1 MVKKI
6 SVLALAGLLAL
17 PAMASAGAGGSA
29 ATTSDMQAQMDALT
43 KQLNNLKAQMAQIK
57 TAQDEKFEDFDAK
70 SEKWDLASRFQWS
83 GDIRNRMDVHQAD
96 TVAFYSANNVA
107 TGIYDFINIAGT
119 NGFLSTNGPGGTV
132 PLANFGLTV
141 NSTVTDLLNNLGPA
155 LAGGQ
160 AFFIGQATGAGLT
173 TKQATDT
180 FALFSN
186 ANAGALVQQ
195 YATAG
200 LTVGQLLGALSTP
213 QSLAGIMKN
222 LSAADR
228 ASIFANMYGAA
239 GAGYLPTPAAT
250 YENDTLYTTRL
261 RLNMRVKATEDVEVK
276 ARIVGY
282 KAWGSQDSP
291 TPETDLNGIHDTDNP
306 YFLNGRSFDGTA
318 GRAPSDNKLVLDRAF
333 MNWNNIGGSP
343 VWFSAGRRPTTDG
356 PPAHLRMNSD
366 ERMATPVAYM
376 DYPFDGV
383 SLGYAYNNLG
393 TLTDAPGRIRFC
405 YGRGFEAGPQ
415 AENTGISDVDFAGI
429 SWDVYSKGNR
439 FFNIQSFG
447 AFNIFNVPGDTYF
460 PNPLEKARA
469 VLGVAEGDLAYDPTT
484 GHYLSTADGST
495 VLNNTYL
502 DRMNMGNIFQTAAV
516 YMDKYKNLNYF
527 GTVGWSHTEA
537 KATDE
542 MGISLLNDFWG
553 SLEDKDGYSVALG
566 VRYDIP
572 DRGLKLGAEFN
583 HGSKNWLAF
592 APGHDDMYSAKMAV
606 RGNVYEVYGIYDLP
620 AGEAISKY
628 GRAFIRLGYQHYDY
642 DYTYSGMWLGTPNKV
657 DDINSDPL
665 MAQFYPVIDSMD
677 QVYLTF
683 EANF

>member
-17 PAMASAGAGGSA
+17 PVMASAGAGGAA

-43 KQLNNLKAQMAQIK
+43 KQLNALKAQMAQIK
-57 TAQDEKFEDFDAK
+57 TAQDEKFEDFDEK

-83 GDIRNRMDVHQAD
+83 GDIRNRMDFHQAD

-107 TGIYDFINIAGT
+107 TGITDFT
-119 NGFLSTNGPGGTV
+119 STSAV
-132 PLANFGLTV
+132 
-141 NSTVTDLLNNLGPA
+141 
-155 LAGGQ
+155 LAGF
-160 AFFIGQATGAGLT
+160 AANP
-173 TKQATDT
+173 ATDT
-180 FALFSN
+180 VAELVGVLTPALGS
-186 ANAGALVQQ
+186 AAALDAAIGAGAALDDAQ
-195 YATAG
+195 ALALWSMFTNAE
-200 LTVGQLLGALSTP
+200 VGTM
-213 QSLAGIMKN
+213 LAGM
-222 LSAADR
+222 
-228 ASIFANMYGAA
+228 A
-239 GAGYLPTPAAT
+239 GAGAPTSALSDAMASPQALATLMKSLSPAARAAIFSSMGYNPTPAAE
-250 YENDTLYTTRL
+250 YENDTLYSTRM
-261 RLNMRVKATEDVEVK
+261 RMNMRVKATEDVEVK

-282 KAWGSQDSP
+282 KVWGMQDSA
-291 TPETDLNGIHDTDNP
+291 TPETDMNGIHDTDNP
-306 YFLNGRSFDGTA
+306 YFLNSRSFDGTA
-318 GRAPSDNKLVLDRAF
+318 GRQPGDNKLVLDRAF

-343 VWFSAGRRPTTDG
+343 VWFSVGRRPTTDG

-393 TLTDAPGRIRFC
+393 GLTDAPGRIRFC
-405 YGRGFEAGPQ
+405 YGRGFENGPEE
-415 AENTGISDVDFAGI
+415 ENTGISDVDFAGI
-429 SWDVYSKGNR
+429 SWDVYSKGSR

-460 PNPLEKARA
+460 PNPLEKAVA
-469 VLGVAEGDLAYDPTT
+469 VRGSLDGTLTYDQTT
-484 GHYLSTADGST
+484 GHYLYADGST
-495 VLNNTYL
+495 ALTNTML

-516 YMDKYKNLNYF
+516 YMDKWQNLNYF
-527 GTVGWSHTEA
+527 VTGGWSHTEA

-542 MGISLLNDFWG
+542 MGITLLGDFWAEP
-553 SLEDKDGYSVALG
+553 EDKDGYSVALG
-566 VRYDIP
+566 VRYDIN

-592 APGHDDMYSAKMAV
+592 APGHDDMYSSKMAT

-628 GRAFIRLGYQHYDY
+628 GKAFIRLGYQHYDY

-657 DDINSDPL
+657 EDIQNDPL
-665 MAQFYPVIDSMD
+665 MAQFYPVVDSMD

>member
-6 SVLALAGLLAL
+6 STLALAGLLAL
-17 PAMASAGAGGSA
+17 PAMASAGAGGA
-29 ATTSDMQAQMDALT
+29 AATSDMQAQMDALT
-43 KQLNNLKAQMAQIK
+43 KQLNNLKAQMAEIK
-57 TAQDEKFEDFDAK
+57 TSQDAKFEDIDAK

-83 GDIRNRMDVHQAD
+83 GDMRNRVDFHTAD
-96 TVAFYSANNVA
+96 TVDFYSANNVA
-107 TGIYDFINIAGT
+107 TGIYDFVNIAGT
-119 NGFLSTNGPGGTV
+119 NGFLSHNGPGGSV

-141 NSTVTDLLNNLGPA
+141 NSTVAQLLQNLGPA
-155 LAGGQ
+155 LAGGKA
-160 AFFIGQATGAGLT
+160 AFVGAATGAGLT

-186 ANAGALVQQ
+186 PNAGALVQQ
-195 YATAG
+195 FAAAG
-200 LTVGQLLGALSTP
+200 FTVNQLLGAMSTP

-228 ASIFANMYGAA
+228 ASIFSNMYGAS
-239 GAGYLPTPAAT
+239 GAGYLPTPATT
-250 YENDTLYTTRL
+250 YENDTLYTTRM
-261 RLNMRVKATEDVEVK
+261 RLNLRAKATEDIEVK

-282 KAWGSQDSP
+282 KAWGMQDSP
-291 TPETDLNGIHDTDNP
+291 TPETDQNGIHDTNNP
-306 YFLNGRSFDGTA
+306 YFLNSRSFDGTA
-318 GRAPSDNKLVLDRAF
+318 GRAPGDNKLVLDRAF

-343 VWFSAGRRPTTDG
+343 VWFSVGLRPTTDG
-356 PPAHLRMNSD
+356 PPAHLRMGQD

-376 DYPFDGV
+376 DYPFDGI
-383 SLGYAYNNLG
+383 SIGYAYNNLG
-393 TLTDAPGRIRFC
+393 SLTDAPGRIRFC
-405 YGRGFEAGPQ
+405 YGRGFENGPQ
-415 AENTGISDVDFAGI
+415 EKNTGISDVDFAGV
-429 SWDVYSKGNR
+429 SWDVYSKGSR

-469 VLGVAEGDLAYDPTT
+469 VQGLTDGSLAYDPTT
-484 GHYLSTADGST
+484 GHYLSTTDGST
-495 VLNNTYL
+495 VLTNTYL

-516 YMDKYKNLNYF
+516 YMDKYKDMNYF
-527 GTVGWSHTEA
+527 GTVGWSHTVP

-542 MGISLLNDFWG
+542 MGISLMNDFWG
-553 SLEDKDGYSVALG
+553 ELKSKDGYSILVG
-566 VRYDIP
+566 GRYDIP
-572 DRGLKLGAEFN
+572 NTSLKIGAEYN

-592 APGHDDMYSAKMAV
+592 APGHDDMYSSKVAT
-606 RGNVYEVYGIYDLP
+606 RGNVYEVYGIYDIP

-628 GRAFIRLGYQHYDY
+628 GKAFIRLGYQHYDY
-642 DYTYSGMWLGTPNKV
+642 NYTYSGMWLGTPNKV
-657 DDINSDPL
+657 EDIKNDPL

>member
-17 PAMASAGAGGSA
+17 PVMASAGAGGAA

-43 KQLNNLKAQMAQIK
+43 KQLNALKAQMAQIK
-57 TAQDEKFEDFDAK
+57 TAQDEKFENFDEKA
-70 SEKWDLASRFQWS
+70 EKWDLASRFQWS
-83 GDIRNRMDVHQAD
+83 GDMRNRVDFHQAD

-107 TGIYDFINIAGT
+107 TGIVDFT
-119 NGFLSTNGPGGTV
+119 SVQPV
-132 PLANFGLTV
+132 LA
-141 NSTVTDLLNNLGPA
+141 A
-155 LAGGQ
+155 
-160 AFFIGQATGAGLT
+160 
-173 TKQATDT
+173 
-180 FALFSN
+180 
-186 ANAGALVQQ
+186 
-195 YATAG
+195 ATA
-200 LTVGQLLGALSTP
+200 VGPMSTLGGMVGTLMT
-213 QSLAGIMKN
+213 GT
-222 LSAADR
+222 
-228 ASIFANMYGAA
+228 GAA
-239 GAGYLPTPAAT
+239 GLYPTATGGFLASPAALQAGLGGASTVDISQARALWSMFTNQEVGDMINTLIGLGAPYDATSNITNAMASPQALATLMKTLSPAARAAIFSNMGYNPTPAAE
-250 YENDTLYTTRL
+250 YENDTLYSTRM
-261 RLNMRVKATEDVEVK
+261 RMNMRVKATEDVEVK

-282 KAWGSQDSP
+282 KVWGMQDSA
-291 TPETDLNGIHDTDNP
+291 TPETDMNGIHNTDSP
-306 YFLNGRSFDGTA
+306 YFLNSRSFDGTA
-318 GRAPSDNKLVLDRAF
+318 GRAPGDNKLVLDRAF

-343 VWFSAGRRPTTDG
+343 VWFSIGRRPTTDG

-393 TLTDAPGRIRFC
+393 GLTDAPGRIRFC
-405 YGRGFEAGPQ
+405 YGRGFENGPEE
-415 AENTGISDVDFAGI
+415 ENTGISDVDFAGI
-429 SWDVYSKGNR
+429 SWDVYSKGSR

-460 PNPLEKARA
+460 PNPLEKAMA
-469 VLGVAEGDLAYDPTT
+469 VQGLSDGSLTYDPTT
-484 GHYLSTADGST
+484 GHYLNDAGST
-495 VLNNTYL
+495 VLENTML

-516 YMDKYKNLNYF
+516 YMDKWQNLNYF

-542 MGISLLNDFWG
+542 MGISLLNDFWA
-553 SLEDKDGYSVALG
+553 EPDNKDGYSVAVG
-566 VRYDIP
+566 VRYDIN

-592 APGHDDMYSAKMAV
+592 APGHDDMYSSKMAT

-628 GRAFIRLGYQHYDY
+628 GKAFIRLGYQHYDY
-642 DYTYSGMWLGTPNKV
+642 DYTYSGMWLGTPSKV
-657 DDINSDPL
+657 EDINSDPL
-665 MAQFYPVIDSMD
+665 LAQFYPAIETMD

>member
-17 PAMASAGAGGSA
+17 PAMASAGAGGAA

-43 KQLNNLKAQMAQIK
+43 KQLNALKAQMAQIK
-57 TAQDEKFEDFDAK
+57 TAQDEKFENFDEKA
-70 SEKWDLASRFQWS
+70 EKWDLASRFQWS
-83 GDIRNRMDVHQAD
+83 GDIRNRVDFHQAD

-107 TGIYDFINIAGT
+107 TGIVTF
-119 NGFLSTNGPGGTV
+119 
-132 PLANFGLTV
+132 
-141 NSTVTDLLNNLGPA
+141 NSTQPV
-155 LAGGQ
+155 LAGF
-160 AFFIGQATGAGLT
+160 AANP
-173 TKQATDT
+173 ATDT
-180 FALFSN
+180 VAELMGMLSAPGVLDSSTTLNAALGNPFAADQALALWSMFTNQEVGTMLGGMAAAGAPTSTLSN
-186 ANAGALVQQ
+186 AMLTPEAL
-195 YATAG
+195 AAF
-200 LTVGQLLGALSTP
+200 
-213 QSLAGIMKN
+213 MKN
-222 LSAADR
+222 LSPAAR
-228 ASIFANMYGAA
+228 KAVFASM
-239 GAGYLPTPAAT
+239 GYNPTPAAE
-250 YENDTLYTTRL
+250 YENDTLYSTRM
-261 RLNMRVKATEDVEVK
+261 RMNMRVKATEDVEVK
-276 ARIVGY
+276 ARVVGY
-282 KAWGSQDSP
+282 KVWGMQDSA
-291 TPETDLNGIHDTDNP
+291 TPETDMNGIHNTDSP
-306 YFLNGRSFDGTA
+306 YFLNSRSFDGTA
-318 GRAPSDNKLVLDRAF
+318 GRQPGDNKLVLDRAF

-343 VWFSAGRRPTTDG
+343 VWFSIGRRPTTDG

-393 TLTDAPGRIRFC
+393 GLTDAPGRIRFC
-405 YGRGFEAGPQ
+405 YGRGFENGPEE
-415 AENTGISDVDFAGI
+415 ENTGISDVDFAGI
-429 SWDVYSKGNR
+429 SWDVYSKGSR

-460 PNPLEKARA
+460 PNPLEKAQA
-469 VLGVAEGDLAYDPTT
+469 VRGLEGGTLTYDPTT
-484 GHYLSTADGST
+484 GHYLDGAGDT
-495 VLNNTYL
+495 VLNNTML

-516 YMDKYKNLNYF
+516 YMDKWQNLNYF

-542 MGISLLNDFWG
+542 MGISLLNDFWA
-553 SLEDKDGYSVALG
+553 EPENKDGYSVAVG
-566 VRYDIP
+566 VRYDIN

-592 APGHDDMYSAKMAV
+592 APGHDDMYSSKMAT

-628 GRAFIRLGYQHYDY
+628 GKAFIRLGYQHYDY

-657 DDINSDPL
+657 EDIQNDPL
-665 MAQFYPVIDSMD
+665 SAQFYPVIDSMD